1 MPDLIEWKDYVVIYH
16 LGKHDRTPFRSWLK
30 SNNKQQPICPSE
42 NEHANDCAYN
52 EDYREF
58 INWKRQ
64 QTP

>member
-30 SNNKQQPICPSE
+30 SNNKEQPNCPWE
-42 NEHANDCAYN
+42 KEHANDCAYV

-58 INWKRQ
+58 INWRRL